1 MCPVNCKEGKC
12 DINTGHCLNCIPGYQ
27 GQNCY
32 KTHTIKDDKTT
43 GSAFILIIG
52 GIVASFIILITTV
65 TVTIVYKRTK
75 STKGNNEETKR
86 KEESLTI
93 TRPKGFPKS
102 RLHSS
107 ITCLKIDIE
116 DGLAQPGFSKSF
128 SKDVEQ
134 TQKVSQS
141 KKIDDDVDIDEK
153 IHEENPYGDLYVNE
167 KPIPDIAVANLGN
180 VIEENSKNE
189 DDEFKKNYSVCKCT
203 LHL

>member
-1 MCPVNCKEGKC
+1 MHNY
-12 DINTGHCLNCIPGYQ
+12 IFFQ
-27 GQNCY
+27 
-32 KTHTIKDDKTT
+32 
-43 GSAFILIIG
+43 
-52 GIVASFIILITTV
+52 
-65 TVTIVYKRTK
+65 
-75 STKGNNEETKR
+75 
-86 KEESLTI
+86 
-93 TRPKGFPKS
+93 GFPKS

-134 TQKVSQS
+134 TRKVSQS